1 MLRISLKED
10 KSLIAFSEKL
20 LKDFPKHSPLD
31 ALGLVHVGDPQV
43 DGPAR

>member
-10 KSLIAFSEKL
+10 NSLIAFNEKL
-20 LKDFPKHSPLD
+20 LKNFPKPSPLD

-43 DGPAR
+43 DGAAR